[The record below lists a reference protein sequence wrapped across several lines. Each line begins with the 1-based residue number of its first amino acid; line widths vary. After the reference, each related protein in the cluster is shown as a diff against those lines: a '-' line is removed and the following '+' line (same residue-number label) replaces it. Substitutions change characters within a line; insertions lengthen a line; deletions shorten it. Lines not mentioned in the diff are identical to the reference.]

1 VAHVYYKIINLLFIF
16 FSAGIFISSYKEND
30 ETKMMENERDEV
42 MSQSEIKAITEE
54 VKNAKSMEEI
64 YYIVK
69 RCTGKEK
76 N

>member
-1 VAHVYYKIINLLFIF
+1 
-16 FSAGIFISSYKEND
+16 
-30 ETKMMENERDEV
+30 

-76 N
+76 H

>member
-1 VAHVYYKIINLLFIF
+1 
-16 FSAGIFISSYKEND
+16 
-30 ETKMMENERDEV
+30 

-76 N
+76 HWDRGDLDFFCYSLLVLSK

>member
-1 VAHVYYKIINLLFIF
+1 
-16 FSAGIFISSYKEND
+16 
-30 ETKMMENERDEV
+30 

-76 N
+76 IEIGVILIFLLLLS